1 MPDGHA
7 ASVHECSVIAE
18 PECEIR
24 YCDEGKLMARIL
36 ITGSTD
42 GLGLMAAELLANQH
56 HEVVL
61 HARNASRAAD
71 ARSALHKAAGVVI
84 GDLVTIAGMREV
96 ADGANAIGRF
106 DAVVHNAA
114 VGYRE
119 QRRLVTADGLCHVF
133 AVNVLAPY
141 LLTALIEVP
150 HRLVYMSS
158 GMHLSGIHPSR
169 TCNGSTTG
177 GTASRPTPTPS
188 FSDAVLAAA
197 VARRRPDVLSNAVD
211 PGWVRTKMGGPGA
224 PGDLSLGPATQ
235 AWLAVS
241 EDRTALVSGSYFH
254 HQHGRVPIPQ
264 CRTTRCKTPFSPSAR
279 A

>member
-1 MPDGHA
+1 
-7 ASVHECSVIAE
+7 
-18 PECEIR
+18 
-24 YCDEGKLMARIL
+24 MARIL

-84 GDLVTIAGMREV
+84 GDLVSIAGMREV

-106 DAVVHNAA
+106 DAVVDNAA

-158 GMHLSGIHPSR
+158 GMHLSGNPSLEDLQWEHHR
-169 TCNGSTTG
+169 WNGIQAYSD
-177 GTASRPTPTPS
+177 SKL
-188 FSDAVLAAA
+188 FDAVLAAA

-254 HQHGRVPIPQ
+254 HQHRA
-264 CRTTRCKTPFSPSAR
+264 RTHPAVQDHEVQDALLAVCEGLTGVSLPAV
-279 A
+279 